1 LVERRSPKPN
11 VAGSSPAWPDD
22 IRVSEAEVGGMKR
35 IIQFFKDSFAEL
47 KKVQWP
53 SRSEVSSSTKVVLVS
68 VLIFAVVYGIV
79 DFLLLQGIELIF

>member
-1 LVERRSPKPN
+1 
-11 VAGSSPAWPDD
+11 
-22 IRVSEAEVGGMKR
+22 MKR

-68 VLIFAVVYGIV
+68 VLIFAAVYGIV

>member
-1 LVERRSPKPN
+1 
-11 VAGSSPAWPDD
+11 
-22 IRVSEAEVGGMKR
+22 MKR

-53 SRSEVSSSTKVVLVS
+53 SRSEVASSTKVVLVS
-68 VLIFAVVYGIV
+68 VLIFAAVFGIV